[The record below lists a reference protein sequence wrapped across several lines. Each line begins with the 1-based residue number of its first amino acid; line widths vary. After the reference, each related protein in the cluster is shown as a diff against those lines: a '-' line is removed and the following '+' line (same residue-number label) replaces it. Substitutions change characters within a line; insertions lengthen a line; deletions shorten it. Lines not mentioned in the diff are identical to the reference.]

1 MLCAGNSSGPWSAI
15 DRSDSFKGELC
26 LSFLILRVSRIS
38 SKPLADE
45 AACSVF
51 WYFGVSLTLR
61 FQSVVRMFD
70 MHSSTRNLILI
81 CKLFQT
87 VQELRRPGNS
97 ALQEDVVIK
106 DILNDAESR
115 MRGAIQVLHDDL
127 AAIRTGRANPSLVEK
142 LPIEYYGTPTPLMQL
157 ASISVPEPRT
167 LTIKPF
173 DGTTLKAIEKAIQTS
188 ELGLNPNNDG
198 KVIHL
203 NLPPLTEERRRD
215 LVKHVNH
222 RLEEARIAVRNI
234 RRDSHNDMRDFEKEK
249 LISEDELERG
259 EAELQK
265 LTDRFIEEV
274 AEHGKRKES
283 EIMEV

>member
-1 MLCAGNSSGPWSAI
+1 
-15 DRSDSFKGELC
+15 
-26 LSFLILRVSRIS
+26 
-38 SKPLADE
+38 
-45 AACSVF
+45 
-51 WYFGVSLTLR
+51 
-61 FQSVVRMFD
+61 
-70 MHSSTRNLILI
+70 
-81 CKLFQT
+81 
-87 VQELRRPGNS
+87 
-97 ALQEDVVIK
+97 VVIK
-106 DILNDAESR
+106 DIMNDAESR
-115 MRGAIQVLHDDL
+115 MHSAIQVLRDDL
-127 AAIRTGRANPSLVEK
+127 AAIRTGRASPSLVEK

-173 DGTTLKAIEKAIQTS
+173 DGTALKAIEKAILVS

-203 NLPPLTEERRRD
+203 NLPPLNEERRRD

-222 RLEEARIAVRNI
+222 RLEETRIAIRNI

-249 LISEDELERG
+249 LISEDDLERG
-259 EAELQK
+259 ESELQK

-274 AEHGKRKES
+274 AEHGKKKEA

>member
-1 MLCAGNSSGPWSAI
+1 LYG
-15 DRSDSFKGELC
+15 
-26 LSFLILRVSRIS
+26 
-38 SKPLADE
+38 
-45 AACSVF
+45 
-51 WYFGVSLTLR
+51 
-61 FQSVVRMFD
+61 
-70 MHSSTRNLILI
+70 
-81 CKLFQT
+81 
-87 VQELRRPGNS
+87 GNS

-106 DILNDAESR
+106 DILSDAESR
-115 MRGAIQVLHDDL
+115 MRSAIQVLHDDL
-127 AAIRTGRANPSLVEK
+127 AAIRTGRASPSLVEK

-173 DGTTLKAIEKAIQTS
+173 DGTTLKAIERAILTS

-203 NLPPLTEERRRD
+203 NLPPLNEERRRD
-215 LVKHVNH
+215 LVKHVHH
-222 RLEEARIAVRNI
+222 RLEEARVAIRNI

-265 LTDRFIEEV
+265 LTDRYVEEV
-274 AEHGKRKES
+274 SDHGKKKEF